1 METRV
6 LHLGC
11 MIFNRFQDYEISA
24 KSVLEGLGIKVEP
37 MHRFACCSSTLIPSV
52 SDEWIYLA
60 AYNLALAEQLHLD
73 MITLCGTCTSVF
85 KRANYMLRDEKLLR
99 KVNKR
104 LREVGLR
111 YSGKT
116 RVEHILEV
124 IVKRK
129 ERLAKSIRRRLKM
142 KVALQHPCNV
152 FRPSYIANFD
162 NPFEPRAMREILSL
176 TGVEIVEYPK
186 EYECCGSTLGLVDKS
201 LGYLAGAEKLLSA
214 QRAGAEYIAVG
225 CGNCAFL
232 FDRKLDE
239 LRRVRPELKIKT
251 LFFTQVLAL
260 AMEREA
266 ALDVRGIEVEL

>member
-1 METRV
+1 M

-24 KSVLEGLGIKVEP
+24 TSVLEGVGIKVKP

-60 AYNLALAEQLHLD
+60 AYNLALAEEKGLD
-73 MITLCGTCTSVF
+73 VVTLCGTCTSVF
-85 KRANYMLRDEKLLR
+85 KRANYLLKDEELL
-99 KVNKR
+99 KKINHR
-104 LREVGLR
+104 LEEVELK

-116 RVEHILEV
+116 KVEHILEV
-124 IVKRK
+124 LVKRK
-129 ERLAKSIRRRLKM
+129 NKLAESIKRSLNL

-176 TGVEIVEYPK
+176 TGVEIVEYPR
-186 EYECCGSTLGLVDKS
+186 EYDCCGSTLVLVEEFM
-201 LGYLAGAEKLLSA
+201 GYLAGAEKLISA
-214 QRAGAEYIAVG
+214 QEAGAEYIAVG

-232 FDRKLDE
+232 FDRKLEE
-239 LRRVRPELKIKT
+239 LKKLKPELNIKT
-251 LFFTQVLAL
+251 LFFTQILAL

-266 ALDVRGIEVEL
+266 ALDVRDIEVEL